1 MARDDEPG
9 IVVTAAYAA
18 EHVVWSRRAFS
29 LEKGREVAT
38 AWLAE
43 ALRTGFIQVA

>member
-1 MARDDEPG
+1 
-9 IVVTAAYAA
+9 VVTAAYAA
-18 EHVVWSRRAFS
+18 EHVVWSRRTFS
-29 LEKGREVAT
+29 LEKGREVAS